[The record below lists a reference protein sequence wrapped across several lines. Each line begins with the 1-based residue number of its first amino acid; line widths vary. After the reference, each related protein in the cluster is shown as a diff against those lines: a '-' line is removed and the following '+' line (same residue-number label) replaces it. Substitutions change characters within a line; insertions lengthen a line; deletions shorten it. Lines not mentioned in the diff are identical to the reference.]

1 VEEAVHA
8 MRERGVRRLLVCDAD
23 RNVVGI
29 ISLSDLALVPTS
41 AAA

>member
-1 VEEAVHA
+1 VDEAAQA

-29 ISLSDLALVPTS
+29 LSMSDLALLPSS
-41 AAA
+41 APA